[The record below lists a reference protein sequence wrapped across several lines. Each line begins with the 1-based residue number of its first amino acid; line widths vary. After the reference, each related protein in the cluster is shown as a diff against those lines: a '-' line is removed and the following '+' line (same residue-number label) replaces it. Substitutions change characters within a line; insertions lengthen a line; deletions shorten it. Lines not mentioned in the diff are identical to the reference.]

1 MRERERERGRE
12 VWEAAKRTRRKTGGS
27 STRCGLTLRAWS
39 GHIIIRSILNRVWL
53 DDASFPSSS
62 SSSSSFSPLPN
73 TLPIASPSTFPVN
86 RPTSTVSRTIL
97 RGSLNRQ
104 QFQPLNNSWR
114 SNLTANKLDRISRDL
129 ERAPKP
135 RSLSLSLS
143 IHLSIHLPPPL
154 PPLVRREPRQPCPT
168 VTNQPLNPAAARCR
182 IIFIRAI
189 VPYFPSP

>member
-1 MRERERERGRE
+1 M
-12 VWEAAKRTRRKTGGS
+12 KRTRRKTGGS

-53 DDASFPSSS
+53 DDASSFPSS
-62 SSSSSFSPLPN
+62 PLRF
-73 TLPIASPSTFPVN
+73 PILSPSSP
-86 RPTSTVSRTIL
+86 RPRPSQSIALPSTVSHTIL

-135 RSLSLSLS
+135 RSLSLSIYLS
-143 IHLSIHLPPPL
+143 IHLSLLLSYQANLSH
-154 PPLVRREPRQPCPT
+154 C
-168 VTNQPLNPAAARCR
+168 NQPAFESRCR